1 MTVQTQRSPFYHT
14 PYVEARRASG
24 ALHSFLSP
32 SLAVHDVR
40 NGVSNGSSS
49 SQSIVDGWLAGW
61 LGLDPIWVNPG
72 TVSDFSDL
80 DRCLS
85 IHGAFF
91 GMSLDK
97 NRCFVEVR
105 FVE

>member
-1 MTVQTQRSPFYHT
+1 MAFATKSLMARHPRSQ
-14 PYVEARRASG
+14 
-24 ALHSFLSP
+24 LSIAG
-32 SLAVHDVR
+32 SL
-40 NGVSNGSSS
+40 
-49 SQSIVDGWLAGW
+49 DGW
-61 LGLDPIWVNPG
+61 GLDPIWVNPG

-85 IHGAFF
+85 IHGLFF

-97 NRCFVEVR
+97 NGCFVEVR